1 VTKLREPVAQH
12 DQLGITWSMPL
23 LLFFL
28 HESGITRY
36 RDLMRLVALFALA
49 LVPAHAR
56 AQWNIQ
62 QSHTTASLRSV
73 HAVSEMVAW
82 ASGANGT
89 VLRTK
94 DGGVNWQSCT
104 VPKGAEKLDL
114 VSVQGSD
121 ENTAVAISTGKGS
134 LSGIYKTADG
144 CQTWRLVFSNPDA
157 SGSFKSIHRVTDRQ
171 LYLLGDPVDGKFTM
185 FYSADGGETWNST
198 DDPGLDS
205 EKGELS
211 VSAGNG
217 TLVSVGPFL
226 FFGARSSSSL
236 HLYHTYPKCE
246 AAAQSATGCPVAWVK
261 TDVPLASGDTGSVG
275 FSFAARTQLNMAGR
289 VQTVLVA
296 VGSSIGSAA
305 TSKDDGKSWK
315 VAATPPTAGARAVAY
330 SSSTGSWIAV
340 GPNGTEVSTD
350 DGQKWRP
357 MPSGPT
363 APKNTGQSWCA
374 LSLPFVV
381 GDGGSIGRFEPPK

>member
-1 VTKLREPVAQH
+1 MASSRDAIYQECFLDFVCPENGISDKLPTV
-12 DQLGITWSMPL
+12 
-23 LLFFL
+23 
-28 HESGITRY
+28 Y
-36 RDLMRLVALFALA
+36 RDAMRLVALFALA
-49 LVPAHAR
+49 LVTVNAR

-62 QSHTTASLRSV
+62 KSHTTASLRSV

-89 VLRTK
+89 VLRTM
-94 DGGVNWQSCT
+94 DGGVNWHSCAI
-104 VPKGAEKLDL
+104 PNGAEKLDL

-144 CQTWRLVFSNPDA
+144 CQTWKLVFSNPDA
-157 SGSFKSIHRVTDRQ
+157 SGSFKSIHRVTNRQ
-171 LYLLGDPVDGKFTM
+171 LYLLGDPVDGKFSV

-205 EKGELS
+205 EKGDLA
-211 VSAGNG
+211 VLAGNG
-217 TLVSVGPFL
+217 TFISVGPFL
-226 FFGARSSSSL
+226 FFGARNSTSL
-236 HLYHTYPKCE
+236 HLYHTYPKCQ
-246 AAAQSATGCPVAWVK
+246 AGSQSAAGCPVAWAK
-261 TDVPLASGDTGSVG
+261 TDVPLASGDAGSVG
-275 FSFAARTQLNMAGR
+275 FSFAARTQLNMANGS

-315 VAATPPTAGARAVAY
+315 AAATPPNAGARAVAY
-330 SSSTGSWIAV
+330 SSSTRSWIAV
-340 GPNGTEVSTD
+340 GPDGTEVSTD
-350 DGQKWRP
+350 DGQKWR
-357 MPSGPT
+357 SVPT
-363 APKNTGQSWCA
+363 GPKNIGQSWCA

-381 GDGGSIGRFEPPK
+381 GDGGSIGRLDPSVSEH